1 VGAISYY
8 RITPMGKEKPRT
20 IVHVDMDAFFTSI
33 EQLDNE
39 DYRGRPVVVGADPKG
54 GRGRGVVSA
63 SSYEARKYGIYSAM
77 PISRAYRLCPDA
89 IFLRPRFSR
98 YSEISHHVMEI
109 LDSFSPLVEPLSID
123 EAFMDCTGTE
133 NLFGPPAELGM
144 KIKNTIRNE
153 TGLTASVGIAPNKSI
168 AKIASDLQKPDGL
181 TICQHGMER
190 EFLSILSLDKLW
202 GAGEKTVKFL
212 HDRGFKT
219 IGDVAAQSLYELERT
234 LGKWG
239 THLWLLANGIDD
251 RPVTTERRRR
261 SISEEITFD
270 EDVADSETLRDAIL
284 SIADRLSRRMR
295 HHEIKGRTVTLK
307 IRLEGFVTFTRARTL
322 NQPIDDMF
330 TIRDIALKLYENF
343 DRQGKRVRLIG
354 IGVSNL
360 EDEGEEQMRQLELFS
375 SDDEAVAIPSPKR
388 ETLEKILDDLKENFG
403 DHVSRASLIDPEKSK

>member
-1 VGAISYY
+1 
-8 RITPMGKEKPRT
+8 MGKEKSRT

-33 EQLDNE
+33 EQLDNG
-39 DYRGRPVVVGADPKG
+39 DYRGKPVVVGADPKG

-63 SSYEARKYGIYSAM
+63 SSYEARKYGIHSAM

-98 YSEISHHVMEI
+98 YAEVSHQVMEI

-133 NLFGPPAELGM
+133 NLFGPPIELGM
-144 KIKNTIRNE
+144 KIKDTIRNE
-153 TGLTASVGIAPNKSI
+153 TGITASVGIAPNKSI

-181 TICQHGMER
+181 TICQPGKER
-190 EFLSILSLDKLW
+190 EFLSPLSLEKLW
-202 GAGEKTVKFL
+202 GAGEKTVTFL

-219 IGDVAAQSLYELERT
+219 IGDVAAQPLHELERI

-239 THLWLLANGIDD
+239 THLWHLANGIDD
-251 RPVTTERRRR
+251 RPVVSERTRK

-270 EDVADSETLRDAIL
+270 EDIADSEPLRDAIL

-307 IRLEGFVTFTRARTL
+307 IRLEGFLTFTRARTL
-322 NQPIDDMF
+322 NQAIYDMF
-330 TIRDIALKLYENF
+330 TIRDTALQLYENF

-360 EDEGEEQMRQLELFS
+360 EDESEGQIRQLELFS
-375 SDDEAVAIPSPKR
+375 SDEDVVSKPSPKR
-388 ETLEKILDDLKENFG
+388 EALEKILDDLKENFG

>member
-1 VGAISYY
+1 
-8 RITPMGKEKPRT
+8 MNKEKPRT

-39 DYRGRPVVVGADPKG
+39 DYRGKPVVVGADPKNG
-54 GRGRGVVSA
+54 KGRGVVAA
-63 SSYEARKYGIYSAM
+63 SSYEARKYGIHSAM

-98 YSEISHHVMEI
+98 YSDVSHEVMEI

-123 EAFMDCTGTE
+123 EAFMDCSGTE
-133 NLFGPPAELGM
+133 NLFGPPIELG
-144 KIKNTIRNE
+144 KRIKNTVRNE
-153 TGLTASVGIAPNKSI
+153 TGLTASVGIASNKSI

-181 TICQHGMER
+181 TICQPGMER
-190 EFLSILSLDKLW
+190 EFLSPLPLEKLW
-202 GAGEKTVKFL
+202 GAGEKTVAFL
-212 HDRGFKT
+212 NDCGFKT
-219 IGDVAAQSLYELERT
+219 IGDVAGQPLHELERI

-239 THLWLLANGIDD
+239 THLWHLANGIDD
-251 RPVTTERRRR
+251 RPVITESRRR

-270 EDVADSETLRDAIL
+270 EDVTDSEFLRGAIL

-295 HHEIKGRTVTLK
+295 HLGIRGRTVTLK

-330 TIRDIALKLYENF
+330 TIRDTAQKLYENF
-343 DRQGKRVRLIG
+343 DRRGKRVRLIG

-360 EDEGEEQMRQLELFS
+360 EDETEEQIQLELFS
-375 SDDEAVAIPSPKR
+375 SGEEAASIPSPKR
-388 ETLEKILDDLKENFG
+388 ETLEKILDELKENFG
-403 DHVSRASLIDPEKSK
+403 DHVSRASLIDPEKSR

>member
-1 VGAISYY
+1 
-8 RITPMGKEKPRT
+8 MNKEKPRT
-20 IVHVDMDAFFTSI
+20 IVHVDMDAFFASI

-39 DYRGRPVVVGADPKG
+39 DYRGKPVVVGADPKG

-63 SSYEARKYGIYSAM
+63 SSYEARKYGIHSAM
-77 PISRAYRLCPDA
+77 PISRAYRLVPDA

-98 YSEISHHVMEI
+98 YSEVSHQVMEI
-109 LDSFSPLVEPLSID
+109 LDSFSPIVEPLSID

-133 NLFGPPAELGM
+133 NLFGPPVELGTR
-144 KIKNTIRNE
+144 IKNTVRNE
-153 TGLTASVGIAPNKSI
+153 TGLTASVGIASNKSI

-181 TICQHGMER
+181 TICQPGMER
-190 EFLSILSLDKLW
+190 EFLSPLPLEKLW

-212 HDRGFKT
+212 HDHGFET
-219 IGDVAAQSLYELERT
+219 IGDVAAQPLHELEGT

-239 THLWLLANGIDD
+239 THLWLLANGVDD

-270 EDVADSETLRDAIL
+270 EDIADSEPLKDAIL

-295 HHEIKGRTVTLK
+295 HLGIKGRTVTLK

-330 TIRDIALKLYENF
+330 TIRDTALKLYENF
-343 DRQGKRVRLIG
+343 DRQRKRVRLIG

-360 EDEGEEQMRQLELFS
+360 EDEGEEQIRQLELFS
-375 SDDEAVAIPSPKR
+375 SYDDAITTSSPKR
-388 ETLEKILDDLKENFG
+388 DTLEKILDDLKENFG
-403 DHVSRASLIDPEKSK
+403 DHVSRASLIDPDKSK